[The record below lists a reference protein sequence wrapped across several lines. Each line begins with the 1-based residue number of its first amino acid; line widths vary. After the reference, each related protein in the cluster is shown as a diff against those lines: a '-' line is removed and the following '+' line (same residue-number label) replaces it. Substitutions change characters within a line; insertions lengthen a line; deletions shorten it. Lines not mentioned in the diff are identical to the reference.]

1 MIPLNDKTESCFYVL
16 SVFLWKNL
24 ASSYFP
30 VSPRLFTT
38 PQVEQLPIPHPWH
51 SKRLN
56 VFLAIFFVCLKWKN
70 PIILAGNYRS
80 RMLLK
85 PILFCQKKKTSTKTS
100 AWNFLLCSSY
110 LNSLFQN
117 NPLFFCPL
125 FFKIFLKQ
133 QVRIKKIAG
142 ENGVICHP
150 TSPSGSKLKM
160 HISIKPFGALQ

>member
-1 MIPLNDKTESCFYVL
+1 M
-16 SVFLWKNL
+16 
-24 ASSYFP
+24 
-30 VSPRLFTT
+30 LFTT

-56 VFLAIFFVCLKWKN
+56 VFLVIFFCLKWKN

-85 PILFCQKKKTSTKTS
+85 AIFFCKKKKTKKKTSTKTC

-110 LNSLFQN
+110 LNSLFRN
-117 NPLFFCPL
+117 IPLFFCPL

-133 QVRIKKIAG
+133 HVRIKKIAG

-150 TSPSGSKLKM
+150 TSPSGSKLKI